1 MLISE
6 NKGQALRLFD
16 SLVDE
21 YADDREQMPL
31 FREQINFMLSALGH
45 DGGRILDLG
54 CAAGSEVRSLR
65 DRDFT
70 VIGVDLSLDML
81 NRAQQKFRGEPR
93 TWFCRCDAEVLPFA
107 SDSMDGVVCLGLLEY
122 VEDYAPTLREVHRV
136 LRPNGRAI
144 FAVPTR
150 WSAFMTGQ
158 RFTEHTIA
166 PLWRLGKRLL
176 RSQTTTTG
184 TVPQHQRNLCVPRRF
199 RELLRDNGLRVDS
212 TQYSAYLIYP
222 LDRFPSL
229 NLKVSSLFRPL
240 CHVPLLRGGASVYM
254 VAAQKTQD

>member
-1 MLISE
+1 V
-6 NKGQALRLFD
+6 N
-16 SLVDE
+16 E

-31 FREQINFMLSALGH
+31 FREQVEFMLSALGH

-70 VIGVDLSLDML
+70 VVGIDLSLDML
-81 NRAQQKFRGEPR
+81 NRAQQKFSGEPR
-93 TWFCRCDAEVLPFA
+93 TWFCRSDAEVLPFA
-107 SDSMDGVVCLGLLEY
+107 SESMDGVVCLGLLEY
-122 VEDYAPTLREVHRV
+122 VEDYTPTIREVHRV
-136 LRPNGRAI
+136 LRANGEAI

-150 WSAFMTGQ
+150 WSAFMIGQ
-158 RFTEHTIA
+158 QFAEHTIA

-176 RSQTTTTG
+176 RRRGATTTQ
-184 TVPQHQRNLCVPRRF
+184 VPQHQRNLCVPRRF
-199 RELLRDNGLRVDS
+199 RELLRNNGFRVGA

-229 NLKVSSLFRPL
+229 NLKVSSLLRRL

-254 VAAQKTQD
+254 VAAQKMRE